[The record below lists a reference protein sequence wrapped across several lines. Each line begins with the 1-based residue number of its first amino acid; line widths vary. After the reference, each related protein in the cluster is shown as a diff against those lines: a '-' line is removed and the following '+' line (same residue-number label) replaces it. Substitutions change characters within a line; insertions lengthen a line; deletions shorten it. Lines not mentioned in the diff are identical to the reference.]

1 MGHQVQENYILNI
14 LGGLIIPDSGNV
26 LCDDQNIFENTDSWQ
41 KNMISYMGQ
50 DTFVL
55 NDTLEKNISLEFSDN
70 EIDLLSLNS
79 LISDLGLKK
88 LYDREQIFE
97 NTQNLSGGEK
107 QRIGFARAVYKN
119 SPILLFDE
127 PTNNLDE
134 ENEDIILNKIRLLK
148 GKKTIII
155 VTHNNKFKKLCDEII
170 TL

>member
-1 MGHQVQENYILNI
+1 
-14 LGGLIIPDSGNV
+14 
-26 LCDDQNIFENTDSWQ
+26 
-41 KNMISYMGQ
+41 MISYMGQ

-70 EIDLLSLNS
+70 EVDFLRLNS
-79 LISDLGLKK
+79 LIKDLGLTKIF
-88 LYDREQIFE
+88 DREQIFE

>member
-1 MGHQVQENYILNI
+1 MCDNI
-14 LGGLIIPDSGNV
+14 
-26 LCDDQNIFENTDSWQ
+26 NIFENSDAWQ

-55 NDTLEKNISLEFSDN
+55 NDTLEKNITLEFLN
-70 EIDLLSLNS
+70 NKVDLERLNN
-79 LISDLGLKK
+79 LIINLGLKK
-88 LYDREQIFE
+88 LYNRGQTFE

-134 ENEDIILNKIRLLK
+134 KNENIILDMIKTLN

-155 VTHNNKFKKLCDEII
+155 VTHNKKFKELCDEII
-170 TL
+170 NL

>member
-1 MGHQVQENYILNI
+1 MNIKINSTTCIYGPSGSGKTTILNI
-14 LGGLIIPDSGNV
+14 LAGLVKPESGEFCVIIS
-26 LCDDQNIFENTDSWQ
+26 IFLRALVVAKIWYL
-41 KNMISYMGQ
+41 IGQ

-70 EIDLLSLNS
+70 EVDFLRLNS
-79 LISDLGLKK
+79 LIKDLGLTKILIESK
-88 LYDREQIFE
+88 FLRILKIY
-97 NTQNLSGGEK
+97 LVEK
-107 QRIGFARAVYKN
+107 TKNRFARAVYKN

-155 VTHNNKFKKLCDEII
+155 VT
-170 TL
+170 